1 MRRDDVLIPLYLWAS
16 LSVIFHLVFVGGT
29 TAVVASLP
37 GPSPRRVAMSG
48 FGPSEV
54 EFDFEP
60 PTPALP
66 VASPASTPTPVPQA
80 PQRPPEPRRP
90 REAPRVALRERPTP
104 PPPPL
109 VVTPPP
115 ELTRPPQPPTHQ
127 HFIDQDHHAQEPTP
141 TDPHY
146 LAPSNRNVEEETI
159 AAVRSLERDRA
170 NPREGANPSP
180 APGPDP
186 GNGAREV
193 HAESRDQR
201 GRRDRVPNESP
212 QDRPPERPHPQAAAT
227 AQRPTAGGDG
237 RRAGDARPAGTS
249 AQTTASTEAPTPSGE
264 GPAPSPASTA
274 GEAGQGGEGG
284 RGGRRAAEVLGV
296 QGLGPAGTLRAL
308 MPRYDNFVAVYGRE
322 EIQRQREEAAQR
334 RSEARGSTSDDWA
347 VTRAA
352 LENFVSNVRVGN
364 QTALR
369 AAASPFAGYIVAMHN
384 RIHRTFADG
393 FIVGLAALPGSSP
406 LNDLSLHT
414 TLEIII
420 ERDGR
425 LHRINIV
432 RSSGTLPFD
441 VAAMNSVRR
450 AAPFGEAPS
459 AILSGDGRVYVHW
472 GFYRNERQCGPFN
485 AEPFILPTPA
495 GAPSRPAP
503 ADSLPSV
510 NPANVGMRAPDQR
523 RRGAARSTRNARFS

>member
-16 LSVIFHLVFVGGT
+16 LSVILHLGFVGGT

-37 GPSPRRVAMSG
+37 PPPPRRFAMAG
-48 FGPSEV
+48 YAPSEV

-60 PTPALP
+60 APPAPRTVSPPPAPTPL
-66 VASPASTPTPVPQA
+66 VPQRT
-80 PQRPPEPRRP
+80 PPPRPSRTPPPVVVRART
-90 REAPRVALRERPTP
+90 TP
-104 PPPPL
+104 PPPPAP
-109 VVTPPP
+109 VAPPAP
-115 ELTRPPQPPTHQ
+115 EPPRPPRPNTNQ

-170 NPREGANPSP
+170 NPREGANPTAS
-180 APGPDP
+180 PGPTP
-186 GNGAREV
+186 GNGSREI
-193 HAESRDQR
+193 HADSRDEP

-212 QDRPPERPHPQAAAT
+212 QDRPPERPSPAAAAT

-237 RRAGDARPAGTS
+237 RRAGDARPAGTA
-249 AQTTASTEAPTPSGE
+249 AQATEVTEAPSPTGE
-264 GPAPSPASTA
+264 GPAPAPVGTA

-284 RGGRRAAEVLGV
+284 RGGRRAAEILGV

-393 FIVGLAALPGSSP
+393 FIPGLAALPESSP

-414 TLEIII
+414 TLEIIL

-450 AAPFGEAPS
+450 AAPFGEAPA

-485 AEPFILPTPA
+485 AEPFILPTPG
-495 GAPSRPAP
+495 GAPARPAP
-503 ADSLPSV
+503 SDALPTV
-510 NPANVGMRAPDQR
+510 NPANVGMRAPGQR
-523 RRGAARSTRNARFS
+523 RGRAVRSVRNPRFS

>member
-16 LSVIFHLVFVGGT
+16 FSVILHLGFVGGT
-29 TAVVASLP
+29 TAVVARLP
-37 GPSPRRVAMSG
+37 SAPPPRFAAASAG
-48 FGPSEV
+48 TSEV
-54 EFDFEP
+54 EFVLEP
-60 PTPALP
+60 PPPVPPAPRAATPAVP
-66 VASPASTPTPVPQA
+66 VAT
-80 PQRPPEPRRP
+80 QRTPEPRRP
-90 REAPRVALRERPTP
+90 PDRRPEVVRPPTP
-104 PPPPL
+104 RPL

-115 ELTRPPQPPTHQ
+115 PPELARPPQPRTNQ

-146 LAPSNRNVEEETI
+146 LAPSNRNVDEETI

-170 NPREGANPSP
+170 NPREGANPTST
-180 APGPDP
+180 PGPTP
-186 GNGAREV
+186 GNGSREV
-193 HAESRDQR
+193 HADSRDEP
-201 GRRDRVPNESP
+201 GRRDRVPNESR
-212 QDRPPERPHPQAAAT
+212 QDRPPERPTPAAAAT
-227 AQRPTAGGDG
+227 AQRPTTGGDG
-237 RRAGDARPAGTS
+237 RRAGDARPAGTP
-249 AQTTASTEAPTPSGE
+249 AQATASSAPPSPTGE
-264 GPAPSPASTA
+264 GPAPAPSSTA
-274 GEAGQGGEGG
+274 GEAGQGGEAG
-284 RGGRRAAEVLGV
+284 RGGRRAAEILGV

-308 MPRYDNFVAVYGRE
+308 MPRYDNYVAVYGRE
-322 EIQRQREEAAQR
+322 EIQRQRDEAAQR

-352 LENFVSNVRVGN
+352 LENFVTNVRVGN

-393 FIVGLAALPGSSP
+393 FIPGLAALPESSP
-406 LNDLSLHT
+406 LNDRTLHT

-450 AAPFGEAPS
+450 AAPFGEAPA

-485 AEPFILPTPA
+485 AEPFILPNPA
-495 GAPSRPAP
+495 GAPSRPSPSDA
-503 ADSLPSV
+503 LPTV
-510 NPANVGMRAPDQR
+510 NPGNVGLRPAGQPGGRAERSMRNP
-523 RRGAARSTRNARFS
+523 RFS

>member
-16 LSVIFHLVFVGGT
+16 LSVIFHLLFVGGT

-37 GPSPRRVAMSG
+37 PPAPRMFTTSG
-48 FGPSEV
+48 YGPSEV

-60 PTPALP
+60 VPPAPQVATPAPAPAP
-66 VASPASTPTPVPQA
+66 VAAPRTPTP
-80 PQRPPEPRRP
+80 RP
-90 REAPRVALRERPTP
+90 RPATPPVVARERPTP
-104 PPPPL
+104 PPTP
-109 VVTPPP
+109 VVPPP
-115 ELTRPPQPPTHQ
+115 PALTRPPPPPMNQ

-170 NPREGANPSP
+170 NPREGANPNST
-180 APGPDP
+180 PGPTP
-186 GNGAREV
+186 GNGSREV
-193 HAESRDQR
+193 HADSRDEP
-201 GRRDRVPNESP
+201 GRRDRVPNESR
-212 QDRPPERPHPQAAAT
+212 QDRPPERPTPAAAAT
-227 AQRPTAGGDG
+227 AQRPTSGGDG
-237 RRAGDARPAGTS
+237 RRAGDARPAGTP
-249 AQTTASTEAPTPSGE
+249 AQTTASTEAPSPTGE
-264 GPAPSPASTA
+264 GPAPSPSSTA
-274 GEAGQGGEGG
+274 GEAGQGGEAG
-284 RGGRRAAEVLGV
+284 RGGRRAAEILGV

-347 VTRAA
+347 MTRAA
-352 LENFVSNVRVGN
+352 LENFVTNVRVGN

-393 FIVGLAALPGSSP
+393 FIPGLAALPESSP
-406 LNDLSLHT
+406 LNDRSLHT

-450 AAPFGEAPS
+450 AAPFGEAPA

-485 AEPFILPTPA
+485 AEPFILPTPG
-495 GAPSRPAP
+495 GAPARPTP
-503 ADSLPSV
+503 SDSQPTV
-510 NPANVGMRAPDQR
+510 DPANVGMRAPDQG
-523 RRGAARSTRNARFS
+523 RGRAVRSMRNPRFS